1 MCAHMHTPLGKRMQL
16 PTEVRDIG
24 MLRIFVYCLIWMP
37 GKTVCT
43 QWLSHLSRPVYSSFL
58 GTDVG
63 FFSRIMENLLVPVSL
78 AWKLKVSD
86 NQMSPKSLW
95 VTDFPV
101 HCLRIN
107 KNKKGEQEVS
117 RREKVVLFRKSGKA
131 PEGELSQ
138 ERGFCLVSCPP
149 ALVSFIMGIWWRPRY
164 HYWDWAIFDHH
175 LTDWI
180 SKGPSHPVLFS
191 LAQPER
197 WSCIACSVRGVV
209 ICHGHACLL
218 SLNSF
223 YMLHRLWWHH
233 LSFLFPGYITHLW
246 FTGDPCPLLL
256 PACGEPSPVS
266 THF

>member
-1 MCAHMHTPLGKRMQL
+1 MHICTHLWERGCSCPQRSETLGCSEYL
-16 PTEVRDIG
+16 CTVWFE
-24 MLRIFVYCLIWMP
+24 CLEKQYALNDWAISP
-37 GKTVCT
+37 DLCTVLF
-43 QWLSHLSRPVYSSFL
+43 WALMWV
-58 GTDVG
+58 

-138 ERGFCLVSCPP
+138 ERGFCLVSCPL